1 MKQQRF
7 QQQFE
12 SKNSGYKLDE
22 KSTAYYESLT
32 KKQLQK
38 EAGAKRAEAIELDRF
53 KKLKELALKTSPL
66 LPLVSS
72 NKIIKK
78 KPQATPP
85 ILEKNSPKKLQNKPE
100 VVSIV
105 GDYSSDDDD

>member
-1 MKQQRF
+1 
-7 QQQFE
+7 
-12 SKNSGYKLDE
+12 
-22 KSTAYYESLT
+22 
-32 KKQLQK
+32 
-38 EAGAKRAEAIELDRF
+38 
-53 KKLKELALKTSPL
+53 L